1 MSALK
6 SIKIETRAHFIW
18 IRGVLLLGGFVFIA
32 SFLLELYRDSLQFR
46 GLLVRLILCPI
57 FGYIWG
63 VLTWKY
69 ARKKN
74 SGKKAITPS

>member
-6 SIKIETRAHFIW
+6 SIKIETRVHFIW
-18 IRGVLLLGGFVFIA
+18 IRGVLIWGGFMFIA
-32 SFLLELYRDSLQFR
+32 SFLLELYRESLQFR

-69 ARKKN
+69 GRKKKN
-74 SGKKAITPS
+74 SGNK